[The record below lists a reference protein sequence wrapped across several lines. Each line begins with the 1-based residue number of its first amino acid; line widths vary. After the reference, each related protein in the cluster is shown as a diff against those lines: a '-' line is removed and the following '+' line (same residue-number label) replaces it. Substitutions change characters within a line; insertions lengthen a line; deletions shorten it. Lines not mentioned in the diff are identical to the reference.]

1 MNNFQR
7 RQCHTTPVLLPG
19 KSHGWRTWWVAIYGV
34 AHSRTRLKRLSSNS
48 MNNYT
53 KKTDNLQEMDKL
65 LESYNL
71 PRLNHED
78 TENLNRTV
86 TNKETELVIK
96 KLPTHKIPRPDGF
109 PGEFY
114 QTFKE

>member
-1 MNNFQR
+1 M
-7 RQCHTTPVLLPG
+7 G
-19 KSHGWRTWWVAIYGV
+19 GGAWWAAIYGV
-34 AHSRTRLKRLSSNS
+34 AQSRTRLKRLNSSS

-53 KKTDNLQEMDKL
+53 NKLDNLQEMDKL

-71 PRLNHED
+71 QKLNHEH

>member
-1 MNNFQR
+1 
-7 RQCHTTPVLLPG
+7 
-19 KSHGWRTWWVAIYGV
+19 
-34 AHSRTRLKRLSSNS
+34 

-53 KKTDNLQEMDKL
+53 NKLDNLQEMDKL

-71 PRLNHED
+71 QKLNHEH

>member
-1 MNNFQR
+1 MNDDTQMQR
-7 RQCHTTPVLLPG
+7 ILRDNYEQLHTNIL
-19 KSHGWRTWWVAIYGV
+19 
-34 AHSRTRLKRLSSNS
+34 
-48 MNNYT
+48 
-53 KKTDNLQEMDKL
+53 DNLEEMDKL
-65 LESYNL
+65 MESYNV

>member
-1 MNNFQR
+1 MD
-7 RQCHTTPVLLPG
+7 G
-19 KSHGWRTWWVAIYGV
+19 GAWWAAIYGV
-34 AHSRTRLKRLSSNS
+34 AQSRTRLKRLNSSS

-53 KKTDNLQEMDKL
+53 NKPDNLQEMDKL

-71 PRLNHED
+71 QRLNHEH

>member
-1 MNNFQR
+1 M
-7 RQCHTTPVLLPG
+7 G
-19 KSHGWRTWWVAIYGV
+19 GGAWWAAIYGV
-34 AHSRTRLKRLSSNS
+34 AQSRTRLKRLNSSS

-53 KKTDNLQEMDKL
+53 NKLDNLQEMDKL

-71 PRLNHED
+71 QRLNHEH

>member
-1 MNNFQR
+1 M
-7 RQCHTTPVLLPG
+7 G
-19 KSHGWRTWWVAIYGV
+19 GGAWWAAIYGV
-34 AHSRTRLKRLSSNS
+34 AQSRTRLKRLNSSS

-53 KKTDNLQEMDKL
+53 NKPDNLQEMDKL

-71 PRLNHED
+71 QRLNHEH

-96 KLPTHKIPRPDGF
+96 KLPTHKIPRPDGI

>member
-1 MNNFQR
+1 M
-7 RQCHTTPVLLPG
+7 G
-19 KSHGWRTWWVAIYGV
+19 GGAWWAAIYGV
-34 AHSRTRLKRLSSNS
+34 AQSRTRLKRLNSSS

-53 KKTDNLQEMDKL
+53 NKPDNLQEMDKL

-71 PRLNHED
+71 QRLNHEH

>member
-1 MNNFQR
+1 M
-7 RQCHTTPVLLPG
+7 G
-19 KSHGWRTWWVAIYGV
+19 GGAWWAAIYGV
-34 AHSRTRLKRLSSNS
+34 AQSRTRLKRLNSSS

-53 KKTDNLQEMDKL
+53 NKPDNLQEMDKL

-71 PRLNHED
+71 QKLNHEH